1 MSNQAIPMSDSL
13 LHDFS
18 DGAEAIRA
26 LQRVCGF
33 QYNHDTI
40 MLACLAA
47 AREHGSN
54 EFYASYAELGARM
67 CSEVQPYKN
76 CMTKEERDNRRRA
89 LQERFKRAYRSLEI
103 DQKLTGLSFVTV
115 ECGGYRN
122 GRNKKSL
129 VQVDVDSVTRTIELA
144 RQSKDFATYRIRCF
158 ERAASQVRDEKPRQY
173 IEPAVFPI
181 GRKLRSPEARISDI
195 KRCGSCMETY
205 ARRLYQYAVEDNLPR
220 DRIDELKECLKQRI
234 DICFADNFPIQLED
248 GKVHESVPYTNNN
261 TGVNPCTLEETEQ
274 IENLSPRVTP
284 NDSQDEALMND
295 RGADESPL
303 DTAMLALDVVAS
315 IGASRFNVILI
326 NDAAKEKEVLTRTVA
341 TLEQVKANFSAWLE
355 RSEREQKSLV
365 VDMKPNGQRI
375 IQVDEANAEVMKLL
389 APVSF
394 MTVETSDG
402 NGQVWLAL
410 PEGLSDSEIADAKE
424 RLFVVLKAKGANK
437 GASGGLRWA
446 GTCNFKPER
455 KRADGTYPRVRLLD
469 YKDGRTVTT
478 YELDALGLL
487 SEPQPK
493 FRPKLASKRP
503 RAKRAPSYEYTM
515 KCVRRKPNGEVDRSG
530 VDVLYAVTCLNWGFS
545 ESETV
550 DLLKE
555 KSGKAQN
562 RKDDYAENV
571 VAYASKQAQLS

>member
-1 MSNQAIPMSDSL
+1 MSDSL

-129 VQVDVDSVTRTIELA
+129 VQVDVDSVARTIELA

-173 IEPAVFPI
+173 IEPAVFPV

-195 KRCGSCMETY
+195 KRCGSCIKTY
-205 ARRLYQYAVEDNLPR
+205 ARRLYQYAVEDNLPK
-220 DRIDELKECLKQRI
+220 DKIEGLKECLKQRI
-234 DICFADNFPIQLED
+234 DLCFAGYSPAQLE
-248 GKVHESVPYTNNN
+248 GEKVHESVPYTNNN
-261 TGVNPCTLEETEQ
+261 TGTNLCTLEESEQ
-274 IENLSPRVTP
+274 VENLSPRVTP
-284 NDSQDEALMND
+284 NDSQLEAVEND
-295 RGADESPL
+295 RAADERPL
-303 DTAMLALDVVAS
+303 DSAMLALDVVSS
-315 IGASRFNVILI
+315 IGASRFNMILVE
-326 NDAAKEKEVLTRTVA
+326 DATKQCEVLAKEAE
-341 TLEQVKANFSAWLE
+341 LERVKAKFPAWLE
-355 RSEREQKSLV
+355 RSELEQKSLV

-394 MTVETSDG
+394 MTVETSEG

-410 PEGLSDSEIADAKE
+410 PEGLSDSEIADVKE

-437 GASGGLRWA
+437 GASGGLRWI
-446 GTCNFKPER
+446 GTRNFKPER
-455 KRADGTYPRVRLLD
+455 KREDGTYPLVKLLD
-469 YKDGRTVTT
+469 YKNGRTVTT
-478 YELDALGLL
+478 YELDALDLL
-487 SEPQPK
+487 SEPKPK
-493 FRPKLASKRP
+493 FRPKPASKRP
-503 RAKRAPSYEYTM
+503 RAKRAPSYDYAM
-515 KCVRRKPNGEVDRSG
+515 KCVRRKSNGEVDRSG

-555 KSGKAQN
+555 KSGKAQE

-571 VAYASKQAQLS
+571 VAYASRQARL